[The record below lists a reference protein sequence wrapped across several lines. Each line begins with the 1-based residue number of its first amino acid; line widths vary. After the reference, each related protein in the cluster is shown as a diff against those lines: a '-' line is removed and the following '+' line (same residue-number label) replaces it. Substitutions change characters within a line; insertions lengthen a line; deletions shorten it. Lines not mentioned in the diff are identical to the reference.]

1 MRDEIEAG
9 LKNAVERGEK
19 LEDAMASF
27 INAGYNPAEVRQA
40 ASSLTHGA
48 VSIMSATHFN
58 FPKQESPEEPPSTP
72 PQEIKPSQYSLPK
85 KSSKKTI
92 LLIILIIILILL
104 IAGIITSIFFSDKIL
119 SLFSS

>member
-1 MRDEIEAG
+1 MKDEIEAG

-48 VSIMSATHFN
+48 VSIMNATHFN
-58 FPKQESPEEPPSTP
+58 FPKQERPEEPPSTHT
-72 PQEIKPSQYSLPK
+72 QEIKPSQYSLPK

-119 SLFSS
+119 SLFS